1 MVFVKVV
8 ILPIKIGYALLLSV
22 SVIYGSSCP
31 SYQVLLLLV
40 YIPASIPSLASD
52 LWSGVHINS
61 LPACL
66 APMQPVEAAAAAAA
80 EVDNT
85 FRM

>member
-40 YIPASIPSLASD
+40 YIPASI
-52 LWSGVHINS
+52 HINS

-66 APMQPVEAAAAAAA
+66 APMQPVEAAAAAA